1 MNKAKPL
8 IIVLFIFIVFIIVVS
23 SAFIVQETEQVII
36 TQFGKPVG
44 DPIVTPGIKFKI
56 PVIQQAN
63 FFDRRFLEWDGSPNQ
78 IPTKD
83 KRFIWVDT
91 YARWRILDPLLFF
104 QRVRDERGA
113 QSRLDDIL
121 DGETRNA
128 IAKHVILELV
138 RSTNREQLSSE
149 EFVAGEEMPGLAK
162 IKYGREKITRSIIE
176 AAAPRTLELGIE
188 LLDLR
193 LKRIN
198 YVEEVQQKIF
208 ERMITER
215 KRIADKF
222 RSEGQGEASRIFG
235 DKERELKKIQSEAY
249 KTAQEIIGKADAEA
263 TTVYAGAYD
272 QNQDSREFFGFIKTM
287 ETYKTTLSE
296 KDWFV
301 LSTKGDFFKYIQKQS
316 GKQ

>member
-8 IIVLFIFIVFIIVVS
+8 IAAVIILIIISVVVS
-23 SAFIVQETEQVII
+23 SAYIVRETEQVII

-44 DPIVTPGIKFKI
+44 DPITVPGIHFKI
-56 PVIQQAN
+56 PVIQKAN
-63 FFDRRFLEWDGSPNQ
+63 FFDSRFLEWDGDPNQ

-91 YARWRILDPLLFF
+91 YARWRIKDPLLFF

-128 IAKHVILELV
+128 IANHKLVELV
-138 RSTNREQLSSE
+138 RTTNRTPMTSE
-149 EFVAGEEMPGLAK
+149 ELLAGEVVAELTK
-162 IKYGREKITRSIIE
+162 IKYGREVITRTILE
-176 AAAPRTLELGIE
+176 ASAPRVLELGIE

-215 KRIADKF
+215 LRIADKF
-222 RSEGQGEASRIFG
+222 RSEGQGQASKILG
-235 DKERELKKIQSEAY
+235 DKGRELKKIQSGAY
-249 KTAQEIIGKADAEA
+249 KTAQEIMGKADAEA
-263 TTVYAGAYD
+263 TAIYAEAY
-272 QNQDSREFFGFIKTM
+272 NKNKESREFYQFLKTM
-287 ETYKTTLSE
+287 ETYQNTLSE
-296 KDWFV
+296 KDWLI
-301 LSTKGDFFKYIQKQS
+301 LSTKGEFFKYLNNPL
-316 GKQ
+316 GN

>member
-1 MNKAKPL
+1 MNKAKPVITAAFIL
-8 IIVLFIFIVFIIVVS
+8 LVLIVVTS
-23 SAFIVQETEQVII
+23 SAFIVSETEQVII

-56 PVIQQAN
+56 PIIQQAN
-63 FFDRRFLEWDGSPNQ
+63 FFDRRFLEWDGDPNQ
-78 IPTKD
+78 VPTKD

-91 YARWRILDPLLFF
+91 YARWRIKDPLLFF

-113 QSRLDDIL
+113 QSRLDDML

-128 IAKHVILELV
+128 IAKHLLVELV
-138 RSTNREQLSSE
+138 RTTNREHLSSE
-149 EFVAGEEMPGLAK
+149 ELTAGELSQELAK
-162 IKYGREKITRSIIE
+162 IKFGRQKIIDSILD
-176 AAAPRTLELGIE
+176 AAANRTLELGIE
-188 LLDLR
+188 LLDIR

-222 RSEGQGEASRIFG
+222 RSEGQGEASKILG
-235 DKERELKKIQSEAY
+235 DKERELKKIQSGAY
-249 KTAQEIIGKADAEA
+249 KTAQEIMGKADAEA
-263 TTVYAGAYD
+263 TTIYAKAYD
-272 QNQDSREFFGFIKTM
+272 QNQESREFYRFIKTM

-296 KDWFV
+296 KDWLV
-301 LSTKGDFFKYIQKQS
+301 LSTKGDFFQYLQKQS
-316 GKQ
+316 GK